1 MCVLWHLEHR
11 FIPNPCHE
19 DSTTQLHWRKKQ
31 TLPTSH
37 SFTLMSVTGSSAAF
51 SESWFFLTTLN
62 PGSRPTPLTPSP
74 YMSGLHW
81 MKKTYRCSDLQEKQ
95 TGDTMKLFTD
105 HLDLE
110 IAPCWLYTTR
120 CTKAHWNTNQ
130 KFFSKQEAVLVSVV
144 SHKEHMS
151 W

>member
-1 MCVLWHLEHR
+1 MLLKLFKNSLV
-11 FIPNPCHE
+11 FILSKELFLIHAIQKTYRQYN
-19 DSTTQLHWRKKQ
+19 TATLKKTK

-37 SFTLMSVTGSSAAF
+37 SFTLISVTGSSAAF

-95 TGDTMKLFTD
+95 TGGTMKPFTD
-105 HLDLE
+105 RLELE
-110 IAPCWLYTTR
+110 IAPCWLNTTGY
-120 CTKAHWNTNQ
+120 TKAHWNTP
-130 KFFSKQEAVLVSVV
+130 EAVQPKVL
-144 SHKEHMS
+144 
-151 W
+151 